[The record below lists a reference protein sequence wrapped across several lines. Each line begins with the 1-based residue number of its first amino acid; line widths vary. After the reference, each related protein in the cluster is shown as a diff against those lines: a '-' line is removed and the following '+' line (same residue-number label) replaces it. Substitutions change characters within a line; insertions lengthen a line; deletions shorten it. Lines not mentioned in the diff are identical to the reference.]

1 VREHAARPLSQRVEA
16 LERDLARG
24 VPLKDAL
31 AARKLPEFY
40 VRMIQLG
47 AQSNDLP
54 GLLILVAD
62 YYQRA
67 HLGWDATE
75 RIDGLPVDRAG
86 GVARDWRRSLP

>member
-1 VREHAARPLSQRVEA
+1 MNYEELAFVNQQLAGMLKSGIPLEGALRQLCANMRRGPCRRELEA

-47 AQSNDLP
+47 AQSNDFP
-54 GLLILVAD
+54 GC
-62 YYQRA
+62 
-67 HLGWDATE
+67 
-75 RIDGLPVDRAG
+75 
-86 GVARDWRRSLP
+86 